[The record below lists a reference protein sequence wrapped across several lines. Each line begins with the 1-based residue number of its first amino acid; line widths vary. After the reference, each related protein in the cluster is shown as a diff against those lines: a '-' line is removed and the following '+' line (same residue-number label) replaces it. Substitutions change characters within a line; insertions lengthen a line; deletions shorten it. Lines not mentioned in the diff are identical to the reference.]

1 MFMIEK
7 VNKVIDSCETQEQLE
22 SAKKYVDLYCE
33 HIRNEH
39 KKECKSHCMDCEM
52 LEISFDMLYD
62 KIKEKD
68 IWKK

>member
-1 MFMIEK
+1 MI
-7 VNKVIDSCETQEQLE
+7 NKVIKVIESCETHEHLI
-22 SAKKYVDLYCE
+22 SAKKYLDLYCE
-33 HIRNEH
+33 QMR
-39 KKECKSHCMDCEM
+39 KKHAEYSMDTEM